1 MVKKL
6 NLSKKSN
13 SDILLKSTNIT
24 PDDQILIPS
33 ASNIIC
39 QKLNANNFKS
49 GISLQS
55 YPEDFPIF
63 LRDKVS
69 YSNRMI
75 YLVQFAP
82 NELSTKEIQE
92 LTQYIKKYCRSSEF
106 YKENRKQLAYR
117 FNTPICYIL
126 YKNIVFMIVKA
137 GTKMSERFTFYADG
151 KTAIML
157 YTDGW
162 LFDELLYTYSLE
174 IKGSNTYP
182 KPKLSYPFKDGKG
195 FTRMTFPA
203 FVLFANGI
211 ALPLGWIIH
220 HIFHIKDVRIGSLLG
235 TVQDH
240 HIDIHR
246 EERAKGH
253 LFSDGNYMK
262 YLKNVL
268 FETDEEGLTLEK
280 NLCMIVSLLPFFK
293 GIAVNDLDL
302 TQDISNMPL
311 YDIISHLTL
320 L

>member
-1 MVKKL
+1 MLL
-6 NLSKKSN
+6 N
-13 SDILLKSTNIT
+13 STTIT
-24 PDDQILIPS
+24 PDDQILIPT
-33 ASNIIC
+33 ASNTIC
-39 QKLNANNFKS
+39 HKLNANNFKS

-63 LRDKVS
+63 LIDRVS
-69 YSNRMI
+69 YSNRI
-75 YLVQFAP
+75 LYLVQFSP
-82 NELSTKEIQE
+82 NELSIREIRE
-92 LTQYIKKYCRSSEF
+92 LTQYIKNYCRSCDF
-106 YKENRKQLAYR
+106 YKENRKQLAYK
-117 FNTPICYIL
+117 FNTPVCYIL
-126 YKNIVFMIVKA
+126 YRDIVFMIVKA
-137 GTKMSERFTFYADG
+137 GTKMSERFTYYADG

-162 LFDELLYTYSLE
+162 LFDELLYTNSLE

-182 KPKLSYPFKDGKG
+182 KPKLSYPFRDGSG
-195 FTRMTFPA
+195 FARMTFPK
-203 FVLFANGI
+203 FVLFVNGKEP
-211 ALPLGWIIH
+211 PLGWEIH
-220 HIFHIKDVRIGSLLG
+220 HTAHVRNVRMETLLS
-235 TVQDH
+235 TTRDH

-268 FETDEEGLTLEK
+268 FETDQEGQTLEN

-302 TQDISNMPL
+302 TQDISNMSL

>member
-1 MVKKL
+1 MVTELKINQK
-6 NLSKKSN
+6 NN
-13 SDILLKSTNIT
+13 SDMLLNSTTIT
-24 PDDQILIPS
+24 PDDQILIPT
-33 ASNIIC
+33 ASNTIC
-39 QKLNANNFKS
+39 HKLNANNFKS

-63 LRDKVS
+63 LIDRVS
-69 YSNRMI
+69 YSNRI
-75 YLVQFAP
+75 LYLVQFSP
-82 NELSTKEIQE
+82 NELSIREIRE
-92 LTQYIKKYCRSSEF
+92 LTQYIKNYCRSCDF
-106 YKENRKQLAYR
+106 YKENRKQLAYK
-117 FNTPICYIL
+117 FNTPVCYIL
-126 YKNIVFMIVKA
+126 YRDIVFMIVKS
-137 GTKMSERFTFYADG
+137 GTKMSKRFTYYADG

-162 LFDELLYTYSLE
+162 LFDELLYTNSLE

-182 KPKLSYPFKDGKG
+182 KPKFSCPFRDGSG
-195 FTRMTFPA
+195 FARMTFPA
-203 FVLFANGI
+203 FVLFQNGI
-211 ALPLGWIIH
+211 SLPLWYIIH
-220 HIFHIKDVRIGSLLG
+220 HLNHIRDNREESLLG
-235 TVQDH
+235 TIQGH
-240 HIDIHR
+240 HVDIHR

-268 FETDEEGLTLEK
+268 FETDEEGKTLEN

-302 TQDISNMPL
+302 TRDISNMSL